1 MKTSI
6 YVEVAPGE
14 LIDKITILK
23 IKLERIREEK
33 KLINVRLEL
42 KALIK
47 ARDSCINYDAE
58 LDNLSAKL
66 KFANETLWEIEDK
79 IRDYE
84 REKNFGSDFIELA
97 RSVYITNDKRANLKR
112 QINELLGSYIIE
124 EKSYSSY

>member
-1 MKTSI
+1 MKTPI
-6 YVEVAPGE
+6 HVEVAPGE
-14 LIDKITILK
+14 LIDKITILE
-23 IKLERIREEK
+23 IKLERIGEEK

-47 ARDSCINYDAE
+47 ARDSSINYNAE

-84 REKNFGSDFIELA
+84 REKNFGNDFIELA

-112 QINELLGSYIIE
+112 QINELLGSYLIE